1 MATAATLRL
10 APSQGSAPLPRLSA
24 EQNAA
29 LITLLDVDDSEIIA
43 CLELIRSIELNFQPR
58 AGGGRYSPAEISALK
73 CLSVEANEDIKWWL
87 ALHRRYRKS
96 GRSSHIFLI

>member
-10 APSQGSAPLPRLSA
+10 ASSQGSAPLPRLSA
-24 EQNAA
+24 EQKAA
-29 LITLLDVDDSEIIA
+29 LITLLDVDDPEIIA
-43 CLELIRSIELNFQPR
+43 CLEFIRSIELNFQPR

-73 CLSVEANEDIKWWL
+73 CLSVKANDDIKWWL

-96 GRSSHIFLI
+96 GSNTHLFLV